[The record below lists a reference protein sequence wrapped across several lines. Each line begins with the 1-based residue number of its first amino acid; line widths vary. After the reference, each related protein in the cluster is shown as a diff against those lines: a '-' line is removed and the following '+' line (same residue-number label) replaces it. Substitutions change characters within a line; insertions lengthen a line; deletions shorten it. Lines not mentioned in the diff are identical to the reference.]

1 MKIALA
7 QINIIWE
14 DEKANLL
21 RAEEW
26 INKATLSGADM
37 IFFPE
42 MSFTGFSV
50 KTLANAATDDST
62 LNKIK
67 DYATKYK
74 IAIGFG
80 IAVRDG
86 DKARNRYI
94 VVSDEGEV
102 ISCYDKINLFLRGL
116 EHKNFIPG
124 DKVIAFDYKGVRIAT
139 FICFDLR
146 FPEIFRSLKEAYNEE
161 IDALILPANWP
172 GEREMHWTALL
183 QARAIENQM
192 YILGVN
198 CVGDIG
204 GTYYSGCTQA
214 FDPYGNPIEHIKGE
228 EGLLLVDIDDMAKD
242 ARKNFCLR
250 R

>member
-7 QINIIWE
+7 QTNIVWE
-14 DEKANLL
+14 DEKTNLVK
-21 RAEEW
+21 AEEW
-26 INKATLSGADM
+26 IKKASDGGADM
-37 IFFPE
+37 VFFPE

-50 KTLANAATDDST
+50 KTLANAATDDRT
-62 LNKIK
+62 LDTIK
-67 DYATKYK
+67 EYAKRYN
-74 IAIGFG
+74 IAVGFG
-80 IAVRDG
+80 LAVRDG

-102 ISCYDKINLFLRGL
+102 LSCYDKINLFLRGL

-124 DKVIAFDYKGVRIAT
+124 DHVIAFTYKGLKLAT

-146 FPEIFRSLKEAYNEE
+146 FPEIFREIKELNNED
-161 IDALILPANWP
+161 IDAMIIPANWP
-172 GEREMHWTALL
+172 GEREMHWSALL

-192 YILGVN
+192 FMLGVN

-204 GTYYSGCTQA
+204 GTYYSGCSQA
-214 FDPYGNPIEHIKGE
+214 FDPYGYPIDKIKDIE
-228 EGLLLVDIDDMAKD
+228 DLLFVDIDDRSRE